1 MKLKSTGLRAV
12 NRPSARTSYTYT
24 YTCQAGFP
32 GRDMPAQTLRLIA
45 LDLDGFH
52 ESGRQIIALI
62 GRDILSQFV
71 VTYDGPEAKLAF
83 RATG

>member
-1 MKLKSTGLRAV
+1 MSTGL
-12 NRPSARTSYTYT
+12 SYGRI

-32 GRDMPAQTLRLIA
+32 GRDMPAQKLRVTG
-45 LDLDGFH
+45 LDLDGFQ

-83 RATG
+83 RASAA